1 MRFMGKATVI
11 AASISLLFST
21 SLLSRNRA
29 DTSWNP
35 QRVQFAP
42 STDQARPSTS
52 KELNGERE
60 NECAEKPAYP
70 NCSGGAV
77 QVKKADV
84 LDGPSAERLSTSWH
98 VRQANGSRIVP
109 SDVQVTGSVSP
120 PSRRKKSAV
129 PDDLALLPAGAKVAP
144 IRAIDAATLRSTPA
158 QPEPASASA
167 AAAEQEPEPKPAPAP
182 APAPVQFRL
191 ADRG

>member
-1 MRFMGKATVI
+1 MRFMGKAAVI

-21 SLLSRNRA
+21 SILTRNRA

-42 STDQARPSTS
+42 STNQARPSTS

-77 QVKKADV
+77 QVKRADV

-98 VRQANGSRIVP
+98 VRQANGSRIAP
-109 SDVQVTGSVSP
+109 SEVQVTGSVSP
-120 PSRRKKSAV
+120 PSRRKKSSVA
-129 PDDLALLPAGAKVAP
+129 DDLALLPAGAKVAP
-144 IRAIDAATLRSTPA
+144 IRAVNAATLRSTPA
-158 QPEPASASA
+158 QPEPASA

-182 APAPVQFRL
+182 APVQFRL

>member
-1 MRFMGKATVI
+1 V
-11 AASISLLFST
+11 ASISLLFST
-21 SLLSRNRA
+21 SLLTRNRA

-42 STDQARPSTS
+42 STNQARPSTS
-52 KELNGERE
+52 KELNGEQ
-60 NECAEKPAYP
+60 NECAEKSAYP

-77 QVKKADV
+77 QVI
-84 LDGPSAERLSTSWH
+84 GPSAERLSTSWH
-98 VRQANGSRIVP
+98 VRQANGSRIAP

-129 PDDLALLPAGAKVAP
+129 ADDLALLPAGAKVAP
-144 IRAIDAATLRSTPA
+144 IRAINAATLRSTPA
-158 QPEPASASA
+158 QPEPASA

-182 APAPVQFRL
+182 APVQFRL

>member
-1 MRFMGKATVI
+1 MLMRFMGKATVI

-21 SLLSRNRA
+21 SLLSRTGA

-84 LDGPSAERLSTSWH
+84 LDGPSAERLSTTCH
-98 VRQANGSRIVP
+98 VRQANGSRRAP
-109 SDVQVTGSVSP
+109 SDVQVTGSLGP
-120 PSRRKKSAV
+120 PTRHNKAPV
-129 PDDLALLPAGAKVAP
+129 PIHPARDPGRSKVA
-144 IRAIDAATLRSTPA
+144 S
-158 QPEPASASA
+158 
-167 AAAEQEPEPKPAPAP
+167 
-182 APAPVQFRL
+182 
-191 ADRG
+191 